1 MTAGIGMVWVR
12 LRHLS
17 LLDTSMCAHSDNR
30 HGEEE
35 AGGRRCCTKTEF
47 SYVLHCF
54 TFLAKDDHY
63 SFQTFINPIHFVGF
77 LTFTLKLFLLH

>member
-30 HGEEE
+30 HGEE
-35 AGGRRCCTKTEF
+35 GGDAAQRQSSLMSFIASHFWLKT
-47 SYVLHCF
+47 V
-54 TFLAKDDHY
+54 
-63 SFQTFINPIHFVGF
+63 IIHFRH
-77 LTFTLKLFLLH
+77 L